1 MEPELPL
8 AGWASPGA
16 AAGWPT
22 ETSIYVDTQFLIFV
36 GIGFLAQM
44 VDGALGMAFGVI
56 ASSSLMVTGA
66 SPAIASAAVHAAEIV
81 TTAISGASH
90 VWNKNVDRK
99 LFTKLVVTGV
109 AGGVL
114 GAYVVTGLPEHIVR
128 PLAAIYLAAMATLIF
143 VRILKRRFKFWQP
156 PATAVG
162 GAGGFLDAIGGGGW
176 GPLVASTLI
185 AGGDP
190 PRKAVGSVNLA
201 EFFITVSVSV
211 TFLTQLDLSKYGLA
225 VLGLIVGGAMA
236 APLAGYLLRVLPM
249 RAAMIMIGCVIA
261 VLSVV
266 NLASSFR

>member
-1 MEPELPL
+1 LVSQ
-8 AGWASPGA
+8 ACNGA
-16 AAGWPT
+16 DRPS
-22 ETSIYVDTQFLIFV
+22 ETSIYVDTQFLIFA

-56 ASSSLMVTGA
+56 ASSSLIALGA

-90 VWNKNVDRK
+90 VWNKNVDLK
-99 LFTKLVVTGV
+99 LFLRLVFTGI

-114 GAYVVTGLPEHIVR
+114 GAYVVTGLPEHIVK
-128 PLAAIYLAAMATLIF
+128 PLVAIYLAAMAALILA
-143 VRILKRRFKFWQP
+143 RILKRRLKLWQP
-156 PATAVG
+156 PALAVG

-201 EFFITVSVSV
+201 EFFITVCVSV
-211 TFLTQLDLSKYGLA
+211 TFVTQLDLTKYGQI
-225 VLGLIVGGAMA
+225 VLGLIVGGAAA
-236 APLAGYLLRVLPM
+236 APFAGYLLRVMPM
-249 RAAMIMIGCVIA
+249 RVALILIGLVIA
-261 VLSVV
+261 ALSLI
-266 NLASSFR
+266 NLASLFT